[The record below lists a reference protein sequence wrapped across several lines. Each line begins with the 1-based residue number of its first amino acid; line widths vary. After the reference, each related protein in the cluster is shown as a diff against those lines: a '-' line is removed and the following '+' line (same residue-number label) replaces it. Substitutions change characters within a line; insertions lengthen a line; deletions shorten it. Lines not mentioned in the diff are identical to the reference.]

1 MNKIELMGRIGN
13 DLKLEGE
20 GERQYCRFS
29 LAVRKGKEE
38 TDWFNCTAFGKSA
51 NTLYNWCEKGSQVC
65 IVGRMTSSKKEDK
78 TYWSV
83 NVDEV
88 HIIDFKKKEEPQ
100 KQQSTDTSLF
110 GKSSKDLGIDTD
122 ALPFY

>member
-1 MNKIELMGRIGN
+1 MNKIELLGRIGN

-20 GERQYCRFS
+20 GDKQYTRFS
-29 LAVRKGKEE
+29 LAVRKGKDE

-51 NTLYNWCEKGSQVC
+51 NTLYNWCEKGSQIV
-65 IVGRMTSSKKEDK
+65 IVGKMNSSKKEDK

-88 HIIDFKKKEEPQ
+88 HIIDFKKKEQPAEQKPQ
-100 KQQSTDTSLF
+100 YREEKGGL
-110 GKSSKDLGIDTD
+110 DLSPD